1 MRPAG
6 LRAEDLLLA
15 GWNAAGVPLVAAGG
29 LAPILTLGDGPNT
42 VAGIVQLFAV
52 AGVIVAIATRPS
64 GMAPS
69 DAKLIGEVRLGFMGP
84 LVGAVAFVSGSAST
98 YLGFGVDGLAIGT
111 AFLAIIAAMLLG
123 DRLPVLDAN
132 LRRALILPFIGVSAG
147 IFNGFAADMLDGLDV
162 GQLLTSLTVDQTG
175 FGVFIV
181 TMLVAGL
188 AFFYAALVVA
198 PRVLVTP
205 EDAGGWLLWPLRF
218 VLYVVSAVLG
228 IGWLAVIA
236 G

>member
-1 MRPAG
+1 MRAIG
-6 LRAEDLLLA
+6 LRVEDVLLA
-15 GWNAAGVPLVAAGG
+15 GWNAAGVPLLAAGS
-29 LAPILTLGDGPNT
+29 LSPIVALGDEPNT
-42 VAGIVQLFAV
+42 VAGVIQLV
-52 AGVIVAIATRPS
+52 AIAGAIIAIATRPS
-64 GMAPS
+64 GMPPEQ
-69 DAKLIGEVRLGFMGP
+69 AKLVGELRIGFMGP

-111 AFLAIIAAMLLG
+111 AFLAIVGAMLLG
-123 DRLPVLDAN
+123 DRLPVMDAG

-147 IFNGFAADMLDGLDV
+147 IFNGFAADVLDGLDV
-162 GQLLTSLTVDQTG
+162 AELLTSLTVDQTG

-188 AFFYAALVVA
+188 GFFYAALVVA
-198 PRVLVTP
+198 PRTLVAP
-205 EDAGGWLLWPLRF
+205 EDAGGCLVWPMRF
-218 VLYVVSAVLG
+218 ALYLVSAVFG